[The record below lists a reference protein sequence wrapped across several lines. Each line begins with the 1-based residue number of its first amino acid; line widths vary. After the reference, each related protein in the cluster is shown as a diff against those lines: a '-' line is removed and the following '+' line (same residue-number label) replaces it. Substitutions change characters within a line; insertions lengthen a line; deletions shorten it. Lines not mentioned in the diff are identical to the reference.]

1 MAMLLTPER
10 LYFELAHLLAQMPEL
25 ASCPLTPEVHRWLAS
40 ASALLQSSGS
50 LADALQLMVACKN
63 LDGPLRTRNAET
75 ITNILY
81 RVLAKSEMNA
91 PREVRGSVL
100 LIGENLDAYTAVRQ
114 LLGTATNDVL
124 LVEPDAVGKLLADF
138 AILAPERVTVR
149 LLADEARSEPSLI
162 TAVQR
167 WRQRFGDRPNL
178 TVRLASANSLHER
191 LILLDR
197 SRAWV
202 LGVPFSQLAKRAHT
216 TLDCCAS
223 RWIANYL
230 RATVEDLRKDRDDDA
245 PLTLSRSGTYS
256 AAKVCYSGEEALR
269 LKQCYMGVTTG

>member
-1 MAMLLTPER
+1 MHLTPER

-40 ASALLQSSGS
+40 ANALLQSSGS
-50 LADALQLMVACKN
+50 LADALQLTVACEN
-63 LDGPLRTRNAET
+63 LDGPLRARHAET

-81 RVLAKSEMNA
+81 RVFSKSEMNA
-91 PREVRGSVL
+91 PPEVRGSVL

-124 LVEPDAVGKLLADF
+124 LVEPDAAGKLLADF

-149 LLADEARSEPSLI
+149 LLADEARYEPSLI
-162 TAVQR
+162 AAVQR
-167 WRQRFGDRPNL
+167 WQQRFGGQRNL
-178 TVRLASANSLHER
+178 MVRLALANTLHER

-202 LGVPFSQLAKRAHT
+202 LGVPFSQLAKRTRT
-216 TLDCCAS
+216 TL
-223 RWIANYL
+223 
-230 RATVEDLRKDRDDDA
+230 VRKR
-245 PLTLSRSGTYS
+245 PE
-256 AAKVCYSGEEALR
+256 EEARKIDVYAEIGKKPNLYHR
-269 LKQCYMGVTTG
+269 AARADSDRIHS

>member
-1 MAMLLTPER
+1 MGYGMLLTPER

-40 ASALLQSSGS
+40 ANALLQSSGS
-50 LADALQLMVACKN
+50 LADALQLTVACEN
-63 LDGPLRTRNAET
+63 LDGPLRARHAET

-81 RVLAKSEMNA
+81 RVFSKSEMNA

-216 TLDCCAS
+216 TL
-223 RWIANYL
+223 
-230 RATVEDLRKDRDDDA
+230 VRKLPEEEVRKIEVYA
-245 PLTLSRSGTYS
+245 EIW
-256 AAKVCYSGEEALR
+256 EEAEPL
-269 LKQCYMGVTTG
+269 LPGS